1 MKEASHKKPYDIWCV
16 YLKCSEWDKMW
27 ISGCQGLAEGSD
39 EEWLLMGMMYLW
51 EIDGNI
57 LKLLEY
63 LDSGDGCTT
72 LCIY

>member
-1 MKEASHKKPYDIWCV
+1 
-16 YLKCSEWDKMW
+16 
-27 ISGCQGLAEGSD
+27 
-39 EEWLLMGMMYLW
+39 MGMMYLW